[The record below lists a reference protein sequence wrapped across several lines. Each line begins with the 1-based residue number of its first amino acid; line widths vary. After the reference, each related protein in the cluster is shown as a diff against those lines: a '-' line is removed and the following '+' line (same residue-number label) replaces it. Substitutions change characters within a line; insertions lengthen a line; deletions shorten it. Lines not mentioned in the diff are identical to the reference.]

1 MAPPATQRA
10 AFEKD
15 GRPNSGPIVDRVTA
29 NIEDQCV
36 QGGKEIKW
44 SGGQVVG
51 WSGGQVMLLLTADCR
66 SHVNLQQKRPRPQ
79 RVYILRRKK
88 CGSIMV

>member
-51 WSGGQVMLLLTADCR
+51 
-66 SHVNLQQKRPRPQ
+66 
-79 RVYILRRKK
+79 
-88 CGSIMV
+88 